1 MKDKHTLYEKEIS
14 NLEKMIYEYSFKEN
28 ESKILNQRLRDENAE
43 LERKL
48 TIKKRKHNP
57 KMKSS
62 DIYSSFEGI
71 SQKSSFYSSFYK
83 PNEPVKPTTLG
94 EIE

>member
-1 MKDKHTLYEKEIS
+1 MIS
-14 NLEKMIYEYSFKEN
+14 DFSFKEK
-28 ESKILNQRLRDENAE
+28 ESKILNQRLRDENSE
-43 LERKL
+43 LERKI

-57 KMKSS
+57 KLKSS

-83 PNEPVKPTTLG
+83 PNDAVKPSTLG
-94 EIE
+94 